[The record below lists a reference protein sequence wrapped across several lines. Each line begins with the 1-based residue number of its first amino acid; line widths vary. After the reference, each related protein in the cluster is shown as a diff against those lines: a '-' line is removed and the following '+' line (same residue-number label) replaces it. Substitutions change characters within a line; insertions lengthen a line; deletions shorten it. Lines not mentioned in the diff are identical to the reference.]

1 MGFLSSQPRIAS
13 RFQQESSGRKVVF
26 KNYFFFFPLLEVNNK
41 SEIEL
46 EVN

>member
-26 KNYFFFFPLLEVNNK
+26 KNFFFPLLEENNK
-41 SEIEL
+41 GEIEL